1 MKFSLRWLKE
11 YVDITIPAAELFER
25 LTLAG
30 NTVEGVEVKGLESP
44 HIVVGQI
51 VSFVQH
57 PNADRLRLCQVNDG
71 KGVRQVVCGAKN
83 FNPNDKIVLALPG
96 ARFSADFVIKE
107 SKLRGE
113 LSQGMC
119 CSAKELGIAEES
131 DGILILPTDA
141 PVGAV
146 FHEYS
151 PGDSIFEVEITPNRP
166 DLLSYLGLAREI
178 AAADAGTLK
187 PWPIARTSASATP
200 CPWNVTLAA
209 ADLAPFYSATHLTGI
224 KVGPSPQWLA
234 DKISAMGHKPINNV
248 VDITNFV
255 LWETGQPLHAFDA
268 AKLNGKTITAR
279 RANAGEKFAA
289 LDAKSYDLVA
299 DDIVIADDA
308 GSIALAGVMGG
319 LHSGVTDTTTDIILE
334 AAWFAPANVRRTSRR
349 LGLMSDSSYRFE
361 RRVDPGFV
369 TFARDR
375 AIQLLVELAGAQIT
389 SAPHDAGAT
398 PDAKRIVSLRP
409 AAVNKLMGTNVAP
422 ERIEQWLLGLGL
434 KLQGKEQHAF
444 QWEIPSFRHDLDR
457 EVDLIEEVARLHGLQ
472 ELPARINFGI
482 NRESDADRRYDKLR
496 TLRKTLAARGWNEAV
511 TDVLVETK
519 LADSDDAVAL
529 INPLNEQYS
538 RLRTSLKNTLLAVAA
553 RNLSRGVARVQ
564 LFEVGRVYLKK
575 DSDIAEPMRL
585 ALLVAGEVDAAAWWQ
600 SERKADLF
608 DLTGAT
614 DFLHSIAG
622 IPAKALIEAGKVGA
636 ADLKLH
642 GIKTPVFYA
651 EFEIDNWLAA
661 SVPPAKFAPLP
672 QFPAMRRDL
681 AVVVSRDITHDAVQ
695 SAIKSAKV
703 SGLVSIDLF
712 DIFLD
717 DKGEKIPADKKSLA
731 YALTYRDAGRTL
743 TEKEVNAWHDQVRK
757 TLQTALGCSFRDN

>member
-1 MKFSLRWLKE
+1 MKYSLRWLRE
-11 YVDITIPAAELFER
+11 YVDITIPEAELFEK

-30 NTVEGVEVKGLESP
+30 NTVEAVEHKGIQSP

-83 FNPNDKIVLALPG
+83 FNAGDKIPLALPG

-119 CSAKELGIAEES
+119 CSAKELGLAEDSE
-131 DGILILPTDA
+131 GILILPTDA
-141 PVGAV
+141 PLGKV
-146 FHEYS
+146 FHEYL
-151 PGDSIFEVEITPNRP
+151 PGDSLFEVEVTPNRP
-166 DLLSYLGLAREI
+166 DLLSYLGLAREV
-178 AAADAGTLK
+178 AAIGAGVLK
-187 PWPIARTSASATP
+187 PWPMAHTTASATP
-200 CPWNVTLAA
+200 CPWSVTLAA
-209 ADLAPFYSATHLTGI
+209 EDLAPFYSATHLTSL
-224 KVGPSPQWLA
+224 KVGPSPRWLA
-234 DKISAMGHKPINNV
+234 EKIEAMGHKSINNV

-268 AKLNGKTITAR
+268 QKLNGKTITAR

-289 LDAKSYDLVA
+289 LDEKTYDLLV
-299 DDIVIADDA
+299 DDIVIADEA
-308 GSIALAGVMGG
+308 GAVALAGVMGG
-319 LHSGVTDTTTDIILE
+319 LHSGVTDATSEIVLE
-334 AAWFAPANVRRTSRR
+334 AAWFAPAAIRRTSRR
-349 LGLMSDSSYRFE
+349 LGLMSDSSYRYE

-389 SAPHDAGAT
+389 SAPHNAGTA
-398 PDAKRIVSLRP
+398 PAKKWIVSLRP
-409 AAVNKLMGTNVAP
+409 AAVDKLMGTTVAP
-422 ERIEQWLLGLGL
+422 EKIEKWMIGLGL
-434 KLQGKEQHAF
+434 KLIGKEQHAF
-444 QWEIPSFRHDLDR
+444 QWEVPTFRHDLDR

-472 ELPARINFGI
+472 HLPSRINFGI
-482 NRESDADRRYDKLR
+482 NRESDADYRYDKLR

-511 TDVLVETK
+511 TDVLVEAK
-519 LADSDDAVAL
+519 LAEGEEAVAL

-564 LFEVGRVYLKK
+564 LFEAGRVYLKK
-575 DSDIAEPMRL
+575 EGDITEPMRL
-585 ALLVAGEVDAAAWWQ
+585 GLLVAGEADAASWWQ
-600 SERKADLF
+600 PERKSDLF
-608 DLTGAT
+608 DLKAAT
-614 DFLHSIAG
+614 DFLEEHAG
-622 IPAKALIEAGKVGA
+622 LSAKTLLEAGKVST
-636 ADLKLH
+636 ADMKLH

-651 EFEIDNWLAA
+651 EFSLDEWLAA
-661 SVPPAKFAPLP
+661 SVPPAKFKPLP
-672 QFPAMRRDL
+672 QFPAVRRDL
-681 AVVVSRDITHDAVQ
+681 AVVVGRDVPHEKVQ
-695 SAIKSAKV
+695 AAIRSAKV

-731 YALTYRDAGRTL
+731 YALTYRDSGRTL
-743 TEKEVNAWHDQVRK
+743 TEKEVNAWHDQIRK
-757 TLQTALGCSFRDN
+757 ALTTALGCSFRDN